1 MLTTAQSNTFTGIPY
16 ISRERNISLLTRF
29 MNWAGSQ
36 EEYRF
41 IWIGVVLLAHASFLT
56 PFTAMAVMLT
66 TESFPLLMVA
76 LGSMGLALVT
86 NLAALPTKITIPAF
100 FLSIAIDV
108 VVVALTFLAIG

>member
-1 MLTTAQSNTFTGIPY
+1 MLTAQSNTLTGIPY
-16 ISRERNISLLTRF
+16 VRSQQNVSFLTRF
-29 MNWAGSQ
+29 MTWAKDQ
-36 EEYRF
+36 ESSRF
-41 IWIGVVLLAHASFLT
+41 IWIGIALLAHASFLT

-66 TESFPLLMVA
+66 TESFPLLMVT

-100 FLSIAIDV
+100 FLSIVIDI